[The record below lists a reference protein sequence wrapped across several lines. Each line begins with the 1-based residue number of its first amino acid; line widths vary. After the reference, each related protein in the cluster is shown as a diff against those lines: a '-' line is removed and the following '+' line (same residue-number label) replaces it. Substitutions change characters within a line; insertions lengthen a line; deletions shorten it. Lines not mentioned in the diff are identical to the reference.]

1 MSADGAKR
9 RKVAALVL
17 SGVFPGLGQFY
28 NRQPVKG
35 VLFVVAGVMLSWLL
49 SRVLPANPIAL
60 SQEEA
65 TSVVPPGLTLSAV
78 WLWSVVDAWRV
89 AGR

>member
-1 MSADGAKR
+1 MSVDGAKR
-9 RKVAALVL
+9 RKFAALVL

-35 VLFVVAGVMLSWLL
+35 VLFVVAGVILSWLL
-49 SRVLPANPIAL
+49 SRVIPTNPIAL
-60 SQEEA
+60 SPEEA
-65 TSVVPPGLTLSAV
+65 TSLVLPGLILSAV

>member
-17 SGVFPGLGQFY
+17 SSVFPGLGQFY

-49 SRVLPANPIAL
+49 SRVIPTNPIAL
-60 SQEEA
+60 SEQKA
-65 TSVVPPGLTLSAV
+65 TSLVLPGLILSAV
-78 WLWSVVDAWRV
+78 WLWSLVDAWRV